1 MYISPSKIADKLITL
16 FADNRITQ
24 NQWKFNIP
32 DEITQENI
40 AILAS
45 AKNLADG
52 INYSLERHGIDIPE
66 DLIVAG
72 REYNEIVTNK
82 GTIINANS

>member
-1 MYISPSKIADKLITL
+1 MYISPSKIADKLVSL

-32 DEITQENI
+32 DEITDNHI
-40 AILAS
+40 AIIAS

-52 INYSLERHGIDIPE
+52 INYSIERHGIVIPE
-66 DLIVAG
+66 ELIVAS
-72 REYNEIVTNK
+72 REYKEMVTNR
-82 GTIINANS
+82 GTMINGNQ

>member
-1 MYISPSKIADKLITL
+1 MYISPSKIADKLISL

-32 DEITQENI
+32 DEITDNSI
-40 AILAS
+40 AIIAS

-52 INYSLERHGIDIPE
+52 INYSIERHGIVIPE
-66 DLIVAG
+66 ELIVAS
-72 REYNEIVTNK
+72 REYKEMVTNR
-82 GTIINANS
+82 GTMINGNQ

>member
-1 MYISPSKIADKLITL
+1 MRISPSKVADKLIAL

-32 DEITQENI
+32 DEITDETI
-40 AILAS
+40 AIIAS

-52 INYSLERHGIDIPE
+52 INYSIERHGIEIPE

-72 REYNEIVTNK
+72 REYNQIVTNR
-82 GTIINANS
+82 GSIVNGHQ

>member
-1 MYISPSKIADKLITL
+1 MYISPGKIADKLISL

-32 DEITQENI
+32 DEITDNSI
-40 AILAS
+40 AIIAS

-52 INYSLERHGIDIPE
+52 INYSIERHGIVIPE
-66 DLIVAG
+66 ELIVAS
-72 REYNEIVTNK
+72 REYKEMVTNR
-82 GTIINANS
+82 GTMINGNQ